1 MRRNTQPNRG
11 FFFFIA
17 MFMCSCLIMT
27 STAGLLASVEGIA
40 STPLYFIADFF
51 STVTRGAGN
60 ALTDLQQIGRL
71 RQRNAELEEALARS
85 QAELVNLRE
94 VASDAQRLADLLE
107 YRSAFQNQETV
118 TAEVIA
124 YDPNAL
130 TRTIIINRGSR
141 DGIAPGMPVTTQLGL
156 VGRVT
161 NVTATAARVLLVT
174 DPTNNVSAR
183 LQTSREQGTVIGLLS
198 GSLRMDL
205 IPLDATVD
213 DGDIV
218 ITSGLGGNFP
228 PDIPIGQVTSSSR
241 ESGALSQTAELRPLV
256 NFDQLEFVLVV
267 TSFQPV
273 DISVFD

>member
-1 MRRNTQPNRG
+1 MRRNAPSNRG
-11 FFFFIA
+11 LFFFMM

-51 STVTRGAGN
+51 STVTRGAN
-60 ALTDLQQIGRL
+60 NTLQDLQQLGRS
-71 RQRNAELEEALARS
+71 RQRIGELEEALARS
-85 QAELVNLRE
+85 QAELVQLRE

-107 YRSAFQNQETV
+107 YRSAFTNQETI

-141 DGIAPGMPVTTQLGL
+141 DGLTPGMPVTTQLGL
-156 VGRVT
+156 VGQIT
-161 NVTATAARVLLVT
+161 DVTATAARVLLVT
-174 DPTNNVSAR
+174 DPSNNVSAR
-183 LQTSREQGTVIGLLS
+183 LQTSRAQGTVIGLLS
-198 GSLRMDL
+198 GSLRLEL
-205 IPLDATVD
+205 IPLDETVD

-218 ITSGLGGNFP
+218 ITSGLGGDFP
-228 PDIPIGQVTSSSR
+228 ADIPIGQVTSSSR
-241 ESGALSQTAELRPLV
+241 ESGALTQTAELRPLV

-273 DISVFD
+273 DISAFD